1 MNRILHILL
10 LGACLALASCAR
22 QESRTLTFS
31 SEDDLAG
38 LRVATVAGC
47 CYDLSLSKRN
57 DIELLLYSFD
67 ADVLQALLNGKADV
81 MVHDETILN
90 SELRAEHG
98 IKIAFKGKERFPTA
112 LVFRKDEAAIIDTL
126 NAIQERMIRDGRMDS
141 LKHYWLDEVYL
152 QKKDYTHIP
161 EEASGEPLRV
171 ACVTNMAPLSFMV
184 GAEWYGIEVDLA
196 RELARA
202 LHRKIEFKLY
212 DSASGMMSL
221 KTGMAD
227 VMLGGIFITPE
238 RQEEYLFANPYHAY
252 GSAYYVIDHDGQA
265 AKGSFWKSLKKSLES
280 NLLKEDRWKYITNG
294 LWETIKITLLS
305 ILLGGI
311 LGVGLCAMTRSR
323 RKWLRVTAWF
333 YNWLMA
339 GIPMLVLLLILFY
352 VVFAKSGL
360 DPTLVAVIA
369 FSLNFASGASDVYG
383 TSLDAIPRGQTE
395 GGLALGFTRLKTF
408 CYIVLPQALK
418 RGIPLFQS
426 QCVSLLKGTSI
437 VGYIAIQDLT
447 RAGDMIR
454 SRTFDAF
461 VPLLMVTVIYFVLAW
476 LLGMLVKLAT
486 PKTRVL

>member
-1 MNRILHILL
+1 MNRILHLLIL
-10 LGACLALASCAR
+10 GTCLVFASCT
-22 QESRTLTFS
+22 QQHTQSLTFS

-126 NAIQERMIRDGRMDS
+126 NAIQERMIQDGRMDS

-161 EEASGEPLRV
+161 EEESGEPLRV
-171 ACVTNMAPLSFMV
+171 ACVTNMAPLSFMI
-184 GAEWYGIEVDLA
+184 GTEWYGIEVDLA

-265 AKGSFWKSLKKSLES
+265 AKGLFWKSLKKSL
-280 NLLKEDRWKYITNG
+280 
-294 LWETIKITLLS
+294 ETIKITLLS

-360 DPTLVAVIA
+360 NPTLVAVIA

-437 VGYIAIQDLT
+437 VGYIAILDLT

-454 SRTFDAF
+454 SRTFDALIPYSLEESDENI
-461 VPLLMVTVIYFVLAW
+461 VQKLTDYISSRTGGYQVIV
-476 LLGMLVKLAT
+476 
-486 PKTRVL
+486 RIDRI

>member
-1 MNRILHILL
+1 MLF

-126 NAIQERMIRDGRMDS
+126 NAIQERMIQDGRMDS

-171 ACVTNMAPLSFMV
+171 ACVTNMAPLSFMI
-184 GAEWYGIEVDLA
+184 GTEWYGIEVDLA

-227 VMLGGIFITPE
+227 VMLGGIFITP
-238 RQEEYLFANPYHAY
+238 
-252 GSAYYVIDHDGQA
+252 
-265 AKGSFWKSLKKSLES
+265 
-280 NLLKEDRWKYITNG
+280 
-294 LWETIKITLLS
+294 
-305 ILLGGI
+305 
-311 LGVGLCAMTRSR
+311 
-323 RKWLRVTAWF
+323 
-333 YNWLMA
+333 
-339 GIPMLVLLLILFY
+339 
-352 VVFAKSGL
+352 
-360 DPTLVAVIA
+360 
-369 FSLNFASGASDVYG
+369 
-383 TSLDAIPRGQTE
+383 
-395 GGLALGFTRLKTF
+395 
-408 CYIVLPQALK
+408 
-418 RGIPLFQS
+418 
-426 QCVSLLKGTSI
+426 
-437 VGYIAIQDLT
+437 
-447 RAGDMIR
+447 
-454 SRTFDAF
+454 
-461 VPLLMVTVIYFVLAW
+461 
-476 LLGMLVKLAT
+476 
-486 PKTRVL
+486 